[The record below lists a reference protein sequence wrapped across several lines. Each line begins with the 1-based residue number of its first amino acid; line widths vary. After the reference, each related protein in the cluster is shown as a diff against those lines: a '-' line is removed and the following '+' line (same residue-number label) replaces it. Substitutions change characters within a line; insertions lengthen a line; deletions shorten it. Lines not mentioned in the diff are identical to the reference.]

1 MMYSWLMY
9 LLLDHCIDS
18 FERECEFK
26 LVDLGFREGRKFSR
40 IECDVRGK
48 SQWEHCISKCGY
60 VVDGNNEGV
69 IVKAKWFKYETMEYD
84 VVWA

>member
-1 MMYSWLMY
+1 MLYSWLMY

-40 IECDVRGK
+40 IECDVRV
-48 SQWEHCISKCGY
+48 SDTQWEHRISKCGY
-60 VVDGNNEGV
+60 VVDGNNE
-69 IVKAKWFKYETMEYD
+69 KELA
-84 VVWA
+84 